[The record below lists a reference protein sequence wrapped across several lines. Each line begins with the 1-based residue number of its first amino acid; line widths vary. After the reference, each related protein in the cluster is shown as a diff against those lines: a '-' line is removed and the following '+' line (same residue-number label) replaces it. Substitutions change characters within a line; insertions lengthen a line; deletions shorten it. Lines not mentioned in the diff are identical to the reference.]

1 MLDLIQWR
9 ARKTPEAQALFFNG
23 RWYTFRELE
32 GRANRLANR
41 LLGLGL
47 KQGDRVGVIAHNHL
61 VHFDLLLAA
70 PKIGV
75 VFAPFNPHL
84 ERPVLVASVQR
95 VRPAMVFVDSR
106 HHDIAS
112 VLGLPWARLSEY
124 RDWLSVGSP
133 ELPAAPPLSV
143 DDAHSI
149 YCTARGA
156 AVLPYR
162 QVLLNA
168 RLAADAWGLSTQDST
183 VHCLP
188 CYGPELNLLCLPLL
202 YRGGRVVLMSN
213 FDTDEYLG
221 HLALHRVTVAALA
234 PEMLRFVVS
243 YGDFEDADLSSL
255 SWLASVGAVAP
266 AAVRQA
272 LQRRGLSV
280 RTLLAQAEA
289 GPNLFHATAE
299 DLEARPGLL
308 GLPLPDVQLLLHTAT
323 GEPVSDGEIGAAHLA
338 GGMVFSGYLDAES
351 QVVAYSN
358 DPLSNGLA
366 LSVEPDGQYRYQGH
380 AADAFRS
387 RGEWVYPGVIEA
399 VLLQLDTVV
408 DCAVSGLPRGDGDFA
423 ILASVVL
430 QEGAEFDEAALTALL
445 ARQLPAALRPEHL
458 QRRKTLPRDA
468 WGAVQRE
475 LLTLKF
481 AESIP
486 PLA

>member
-47 KQGDRVGVIAHNHL
+47 KHGDHVGVIAHNHL

-75 VFAPFNPHL
+75 VFCPFNPYL
-84 ERPVLVASVQR
+84 ERPALVACVQR

-106 HHDIAS
+106 YHDIAS

-124 RDWLSVGSP
+124 RDWLAVGSP

-149 YCTARGA
+149 YCTAGGA

-168 RLAADAWGLSTQDST
+168 RLAADAWGLSTLDST

-221 HLALHRVTVAALA
+221 HLALHRVTVAALT
-234 PEMLRFVVS
+234 PEMLRYVVA
-243 YGDFEDADLSSL
+243 YGDFDEADLSSL
-255 SWLASVGAVAP
+255 NWFASVGAVAP
-266 AAVRQA
+266 ASVRQA

-280 RTLLAQAEA
+280 RTLLALAEA
-289 GPNLFHATAE
+289 GPNLFHATLE
-299 DLEARPGLL
+299 DLEARPALL
-308 GLPLPDVQLLLHTAT
+308 GLPLPDVQLLLHTVT
-323 GEPVSDGEIGAAHLA
+323 GEPVPDGAIGTAHLA
-338 GGMVFSGYLDAES
+338 GAMVFSGYLDAAEG
-351 QVVAYSN
+351 VVANSS
-358 DPLSNGLA
+358 DALSNGLA
-366 LSVEPDGQYRYQGH
+366 LRVDTDGQHLYQGC

-387 RGEWVYPGVIEA
+387 GGEWIYPGVIEA
-399 VLLQLDTVV
+399 ALAAYVREVK
-408 DCAVSGLPRGDGDFA
+408 SGA
-423 ILASVVL
+423 Y
-430 QEGAEFDEAALTALL
+430 
-445 ARQLPAALRPEHL
+445 PAPEHC
-458 QRRKTLPRDA
+458 
-468 WGAVQRE
+468 
-475 LLTLKF
+475 F
-481 AESIP
+481 
-486 PLA
+486 